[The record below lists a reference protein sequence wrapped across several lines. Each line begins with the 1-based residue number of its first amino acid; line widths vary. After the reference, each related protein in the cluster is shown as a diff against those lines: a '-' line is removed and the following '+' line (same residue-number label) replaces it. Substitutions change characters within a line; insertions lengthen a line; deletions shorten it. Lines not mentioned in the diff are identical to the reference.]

1 MAGSDADMQRSLGR
15 IEGTQSQILSE
26 LRRLGE
32 NFSEHK
38 NEDQKNFSS
47 VRAMVYE
54 HRNEV
59 KAILDT
65 QSAERE
71 AHLDAQDVKL
81 SGLKTDSDK
90 AKGAG
95 YVIIGIMGALATFVG
110 TAVIAAFTGWV
121 HLH

>member
-1 MAGSDADMQRSLGR
+1 MSGVDPEVQRSLGR
-15 IEGTQSQILSE
+15 IEGTQTQILSE
-26 LRRLGE
+26 LRMLRD

-47 VRAMVYE
+47 IRALVYD
-54 HRNEV
+54 HRSEV
-59 KAILDT
+59 KTILDQ
-65 QSAERE
+65 QSVERE

-81 SGLKTDSDK
+81 SSLKTDADK

-95 YVIIGIMGALATFVG
+95 YVIIGIIGALATFVG
-110 TAVIAAFTGWV
+110 GAVISVFTGWV